1 MVACRPWERRRIF
14 SENDDAHQGVA
25 GPAAKALAEL
35 RQIALKLLAGGG
47 RDVAALAPPH
57 GLLPHLLALEEALHV
72 LAVHLHNHVGLP
84 EPPQLRQQRLPKASL
99 LRKTTRKNLL
109 RSNPRDLEDSDF
121 EVNDEVTFGRNRQSE
136 RFGKVVEDDELSD
149 HVKFRLW
156 LARQI
161 ALAKYREVHG

>member
-1 MVACRPWERRRIF
+1 M
-14 SENDDAHQGVA
+14 
-25 GPAAKALAEL
+25 
-35 RQIALKLLAGGG
+35 
-47 RDVAALAPPH
+47 
-57 GLLPHLLALEEALHV
+57 
-72 LAVHLHNHVGLP
+72 
-84 EPPQLRQQRLPKASL
+84 SL
-99 LRKTTRKNLL
+99 LRKTTRKTLL
-109 RSNPRDLEDSDF
+109 RSNPKGLDDGDF